1 MSGTADITVLAT
13 GGTID
18 KVYTLAGE
26 LEIGPPAAQRL
37 LEVLRTELRIVV
49 HSVIG
54 KDSLD
59 ITDDD
64 RQALADAVD
73 QLDTSS
79 VVITHGT
86 DTLSDTAVYLSRH
99 RPEASRTVVLTGSL
113 QPAAMTV
120 SDAALNLGAALMAS
134 QTLAPGVYVCM
145 GGRAFSA
152 GQVRKDALTG
162 QFVSTS
168 PAGVPRPAGPGSPPP
183 TKAPPG

>member
-1 MSGTADITVLAT
+1 MSGTADVTVLAT

-18 KVYTLAGE
+18 KVYNLAGE

-37 LEVLRTELRIVV
+37 LGVLRTELRIVV
-49 HSVIG
+49 HSVIR

-64 RQALADAVD
+64 RRALSDAVH

-86 DTLSDTAVYLSRH
+86 DTLSDTAEYLSRH
-99 RPEASRTVVLTGSL
+99 GPGTSRTVVLTGSL

-120 SDAALNLGAALMAS
+120 SDAALNLGTALMAS

-145 GGRAFSA
+145 GGRAFPA

-162 QFVSTS
+162 QFVRIS
-168 PAGVPRPAGPGSPPP
+168 PPGAPRPAGPSSPLPA
-183 TKAPPG
+183 TAPPA